1 MKIDRHMNLEDL
13 AERMGDCAT
22 LAEAD
27 AMRLL
32 LIESPYEDTKHVPA
46 NEWSRL
52 LACAVHGA
60 DVGPNVAFA
69 WWTYCDRKD
78 GRR

>member
-1 MKIDRHMNLEDL
+1 MKIDRHMSLEDL

-22 LAEAD
+22 LAEA
-27 AMRLL
+27 AEMRSL
-32 LIESPYEDTKHVPA
+32 LIESPYENTRQVPA
-46 NEWSRL
+46 NEWSQL

-60 DVGPNVAFA
+60 DVGPNVALA

-78 GRR
+78 GRQ